1 MHGND
6 TQDAQ
11 SPPQAK
17 VLLIFSALMLGMLL
31 ASLDQ
36 TIVATA
42 LPTIVGDLGGL
53 DQLSWVV
60 TAYLLASTVSTPL
73 WGKLGDLYG
82 RKRVFEA
89 AIAIFLIGSA
99 LSGMSRD
106 IVELIGFRAL
116 QGFGG
121 GGLIVTAQGVIA
133 DVVSPRERG
142 KYQGI
147 FGAVFGVSSVVG
159 PLLGGFFVDH
169 LSWRWIFYI
178 NLPVGALALGVAAA
192 VLPHSPR
199 RDGAVV
205 DYFGTL
211 LIAAG
216 TTCLVLLTSL
226 GGTRY
231 PWVSTPIIAM
241 AVVGAFL
248 LAGFVLVER
257 RAREPILPPRLFTL
271 RAFSASSALG
281 LVVGFAMFG
290 SITYLPLYLQVVKGA
305 TPTDSGLRLIAMM
318 AGLLLTSTLSGQII
332 SRWGRYKV
340 FPIAGCAIFSAGLF
354 LLSSMDAKT
363 ASITMEAYMFV
374 LGFGLGMVMQVLVIV
389 VQNVVPYRDL
399 GAATSGVT
407 FFRAIGGAV
416 GVATFGA
423 IFSNAL
429 LANLARFLPA
439 GSHRAGASPAS
450 VHTNPMQLQHLPA
463 AVHAGYVHAYA
474 SALQPVF
481 FVAGCIGIAAFLL
494 AWLIPEV
501 ALKETTRATD
511 SGDTYA
517 MPSDRTSA
525 QELERGLAVLA
536 NREDRA
542 RVYQRLADAAG
553 IDLDPLSIWLLI
565 RLGQAQPTTVQKL
578 AWRLD
583 AQVARLQPAL
593 DRLAGKACINQEDGN
608 VALTRD
614 GSAIYSRLVDLRVQ
628 RLEHLLH
635 GWPAEQRAEM
645 VDTLRSLAERL
656 LSDDFGN
663 FLAASRSQLRAVAEK
678 T

>member
-1 MHGND
+1 MHATD
-6 TQDAQ
+6 KPDARPR
-11 SPPQAK
+11 SQARI
-17 VLLIFSALMLGMLL
+17 LLIFSALMLGMLL

-82 RKRVFEA
+82 RKRIFEA
-89 AIAIFLIGSA
+89 AIAVFLVGSA

-106 IVELIGFRAL
+106 LVELIGFRAL
-116 QGFGG
+116 QGLGG

-178 NLPVGALALGVAAA
+178 NLPIGALALAVAAVA
-192 VLPHSPR
+192 LPHLPR
-199 RDGAVV
+199 RGQVVV
-205 DYFGTL
+205 DYLGTL

-216 TTCLVLLTSL
+216 TACLVLLTSL

-231 PWVSTPIIAM
+231 PWESVPIISM
-241 AVVGAFL
+241 AILGGIL
-248 LAGFVLVER
+248 LTGFVLVER

-290 SITYLPLYLQVVKGA
+290 SITFLPLYLQVVKGA

-340 FPIAGCAIFSAGLF
+340 FPIAGCAIFTVGLF
-354 LLSSMDAKT
+354 LLSSMGADT
-363 ASITMEAYMFV
+363 SSLTMEVYMFV

-389 VQNVVPYRDL
+389 VQNVAPYRDL

-407 FFRAIGGAV
+407 FFRSIGGVV

-429 LANLARFLPA
+429 LANLANSMPGGA
-439 GSHRAGASPAS
+439 GNAGMLAS
-450 VHTNPMQLQHLPA
+450 VHSNPMQLQQLPPA
-463 AVHAGYVHAYA
+463 LHAGYVHAYA
-474 SALQPVF
+474 AALQPVF
-481 FVAGCIGIAAFLL
+481 FVAGCIGVVAFVL

-501 ALKETTRATD
+501 TLKETARATD
-511 SGDTYA
+511 AGDTWA
-517 MPSDRTSA
+517 MPSQRSSA

-542 RVYQRLADAAG
+542 RIYRRLADAAG
-553 IDLDPLSIWLLI
+553 SDLDPFAIWLLA
-565 RLGQAQPTTVQKL
+565 RLGHAQPTTLPDL
-578 AWRLD
+578 AQRLG
-583 AQVARLQPAL
+583 VSPARLQPAL
-593 DRLAGKACINQEDGN
+593 ARLHKKDYLHREGANL
-608 VALTRD
+608 ALTPGGD
-614 GSAIYSRLVDLRVQ
+614 AVYSRLVELRAR
-628 RLEHLLH
+628 RLERLLRD
-635 GWPAEQRAEM
+635 WPAAQRAEM
-645 VDTLRSLAERL
+645 VDTLHALAERL
-656 LSDDFGN
+656 LSEDFGKL
-663 FLAASRSQLRAVAEK
+663 LADSRSRLRNMAGQP
-678 T
+678 